1 MKCLIQNERLK
12 WHHSLLLM
20 NSFNKTEAA
29 VFSCRVCFLRA
40 FPFNSWYC
48 HFACFYDI
56 TLVVQFLN
64 KIHYLQFR
72 ILKETDDE
80 GPYHIFQST
89 NVCRTPRPR
98 SSNVQQNTCRR
109 RQWRVRQCSSC
120 EIIEASCPGQT
131 HRRSPCF
138 ARLQVRRL
146 IQHTL
151 HRTSTPRR
159 HVLRLLTGLSQ
170 LQTCWNVRWIPF
182 NTQFLLCLLVI
193 I

>member
-1 MKCLIQNERLK
+1 MKGLNGIIHYYWWTASIKPR
-12 WHHSLLLM
+12 LLL
-20 NSFNKTEAA
+20 SRAGFASWG
-29 VFSCRVCFLRA
+29 FSLPSV
-40 FPFNSWYC
+40 WYC
-48 HFACFYDI
+48 HFACFYDV

-64 KIHYLQFR
+64 KIHYLQFT

-146 IQHTL
+146 IQHTP

-170 LQTCWNVRWIPF
+170 SQTYWYVRWIPF
-182 NTQFLLCLLVI
+182 NTQFLLCLLVLI
-193 I
+193 